1 MASRTS
7 TARLVACLV
16 IVLGSALVP
25 ASVASAAGTPPTPHT
40 DGTSVASKHATVAK
54 TVSVAASSKKAA
66 AMSAGYAHNCLVT
79 TKGKLQ
85 CWGYNVSGQVG
96 DGTTTNV
103 LAPVTVS
110 GLSKGTKAVA
120 PGYYHTCALTTK
132 GKAKCW
138 GYNGYGALGN
148 NTTANSLV
156 PVTVYGLSKG
166 VKAISASYL
175 HTCALTTKGKV
186 LCWGDNTYG
195 QLGDNTTTN
204 SLKPVTVY
212 GLSKGV
218 KAISAGYT
226 TTCATTTKGKA
237 KCWGDNT
244 YGQLGNGTTTS
255 SPKPVT
261 VSGLSKGVKA
271 TKPGVLHTCA
281 LTTKGKVLCWGNN
294 AYGELG
300 DNSTTNSTTPV
311 AVYNLDKSTKVS
323 LGYIHTCALTAKK
336 AIKCWGNNSVGQLGD
351 NTTTGS
357 PMPVKVYGF

>member
-166 VKAISASYL
+166 VKAISA
-175 HTCALTTKGKV
+175 
-186 LCWGDNTYG
+186 
-195 QLGDNTTTN
+195 
-204 SLKPVTVY
+204 
-212 GLSKGV
+212 
-218 KAISAGYT
+218 GYT

>member
-1 MASRTS
+1 
-7 TARLVACLV
+7 
-16 IVLGSALVP
+16 
-25 ASVASAAGTPPTPHT
+25 
-40 DGTSVASKHATVAK
+40 
-54 TVSVAASSKKAA
+54 
-66 AMSAGYAHNCLVT
+66 MSAGYAHNCLVT

-186 LCWGDNTYG
+186 LCWGDNTYGQLGDNTTTNSLKPVTVYGLSKGVKAISAGYLHTCALTTKGKVLCWGNNGSG